1 MILLVACGSRKGDPH
16 SVTEPDPLGQGLRIR
31 EVQAPGAMPPS
42 SAMANTTVDVTSAV
56 VTGIDTFDETMDG
69 KSRGT
74 IYLQDQDQAVPL
86 TGISTFS
93 PTFQPSSLRLF
104 PGDVVD
110 IHGSYVE
117 LHKLGTTVDFGAA
130 FLPQFDKPAIT
141 FRTETTSLPAPAMIP
156 VEDLFSFNTGRKW
169 IGMLVTATNITIEG
183 ATASKGRVT
192 YLIDPPANCPPTQ
205 CPIAGSPAIDNELY
219 DLSATA
225 YGTGTTFKS
234 VTGIVTF
241 FFNLKIAPRS
251 AADLVQ

>member
-1 MILLVACGSRKGDPH
+1 MKD
-16 SVTEPDPLGQGLRIR
+16 PDPLGNGMRIR
-31 EVQAPGAMPPS
+31 DVQAPGAMPPS
-42 SAMANTTVDVTSAV
+42 SANVNATLTVTSAV
-56 VTGIDTFDETMDG
+56 VTAIDTFDETMDG

-74 IYLQDQDQAVPL
+74 IYLQDEDQAL
-86 TGISTFS
+86 ALSGISTFS
-93 PTFQPSSLRLF
+93 PTFQPSNLRLF

-110 IHGSYVE
+110 VHGQYVE
-117 LHKLGTTVDFGAA
+117 LHKLGTTVDFGAN
-130 FLPQFDKPAIT
+130 FLPQFDKPNIV
-141 FRTETTSLPAPAMIP
+141 FRTETTNLPAPVVVA
-156 VEDLFSFNTGRKW
+156 VSDLYNYATGRKW
-169 IGMLVTATNITIEG
+169 IGMLVTAKDVTVEG

-192 YLIDPPANCPPTQ
+192 YVIDPPNGCTNCPM
-205 CPIAGSPAIDNELY
+205 ASAPAIDNELY